1 MNIRTFAFLIDMSDV
16 ILSKQTEDF
25 VRTALEFCVLV
36 EKHTQS
42 GKDFFINNM
51 IKVLPLLYLKVSI
64 IPPLEDNYD
73 SDLETKVN
81 EEMYNRV
88 EESISDLFGNEN
100 LYLETFHPDIRLSDS
115 PIAVKISEDLAD
127 IYQDLGNFI
136 AVFKNGQ
143 RETMN
148 DSLSLCLRNF
158 ENYWGQRLLNAL
170 RALHYIKY
178 NEESD

>member
-1 MNIRTFAFLIDMSDV
+1 MSDI

-51 IKVLPLLYLKVSI
+51 IKVLPLLHLKGSV
-64 IPPLEDNYD
+64 IPPVEDNYD
-73 SDLETKVN
+73 SDLETKVS

-88 EESISDLFGNEN
+88 EESISTLLGNEN

-115 PIAVKISEDLAD
+115 PVAVKISEDLAD

-148 DSLSLCLRNF
+148 DSLSLCVRNF
-158 ENYWGQRLLNAL
+158 EKYWGQRLLNAL
-170 RALHYIKY
+170 RALHYLKY
-178 NEESD
+178 NDE

>member
-1 MNIRTFAFLIDMSDV
+1 MSEA

-36 EKHTQS
+36 EKHTQT
-42 GKDFFINNM
+42 GREFFIGNM

-64 IPPLEDNYD
+64 IPPIEENYD
-73 SDLETKVN
+73 SDLKTKVN
-81 EEMYNRV
+81 EEMYNKI
-88 EESISDLFGNEN
+88 EESISRLLGNDN

-115 PIAVKISEDLAD
+115 PVAVKISEDLAD

-143 RETMN
+143 KETMN
-148 DSLSLCLRNF
+148 DSLALCVLNF
-158 ENYWGQRLLNAL
+158 EKYWGQRLLNAL

-178 NEESD
+178 NDESE

>member
-1 MNIRTFAFLIDMSDV
+1 MSET

-36 EKHTQS
+36 EKDTQS
-42 GKDFFINNM
+42 GREFFINNM

-64 IPPLEDNYD
+64 IPPVEENYD
-73 SDLETKVN
+73 SDLKAKVN
-81 EEMYNRV
+81 EEMYNKI
-88 EESISDLFGNEN
+88 EESISSLLGNDN

-143 RETMN
+143 KKTMN
-148 DSLSLCLRNF
+148 DSLALCILNF
-158 ENYWGQRLLNAL
+158 EKYWGQRLLNAL

-178 NEESD
+178 SDESE

>member
-1 MNIRTFAFLIDMSDV
+1 MSEV

-36 EKHTQS
+36 EKHSQN
-42 GKDFFINNM
+42 KREFFIDNM
-51 IKVLPLLYLKVSI
+51 IKVLPLLYLKISVIPSI
-64 IPPLEDNYD
+64 EESYD
-73 SDLETKVN
+73 SNLETKVS
-81 EEMYNRV
+81 EEMYNKV
-88 EESISDLFGNEN
+88 EESISSLLGNDN

-143 RETMN
+143 KETMN
-148 DSLSLCLRNF
+148 DSLALCIQNF
-158 ENYWGQRLLNAL
+158 EKYWGQRLLNAL
-170 RALHYIKY
+170 RALHYLKY
-178 NEESD
+178 NDEVEQLNEE